1 MAWTTPRTW
10 VDEELIDATIL
21 NTHIRDN
28 LNYLKDDQ
36 LDNTISYKGVV
47 VIHEGNTVTI

>member
-10 VDEELIDATIL
+10 VDEELIDATIM

-28 LNYLKDDQ
+28 LLFLEER